1 MRRSKVRTLS
11 VLKTKVRVGSAAVT
25 LLVAA
30 VAACGQQPESARG
43 ADEQETLDS
52 PDSVG
57 ALARLIESRRRSF
70 TRVSEEKDTLI
81 HTLHTAMLLFN
92 ELSELEREIVG
103 VETRRAEVALEPW
116 DRRVRDQLDRLRGRY
131 AELAGGLAR
140 TQERLHRLESRDA
153 LQRESLEE
161 ARRTAAELREDNE
174 SKRARIAELVARV
187 AALTGERDAAVALSV
202 ARGDTIRTLVDESH
216 VVYWVAGTEDELKQ
230 QGLIETVGGRHLL
243 FTRVG
248 EMLAPSRTLDVAH
261 FERADRRSTA
271 VIDLPDDAEYEIVTS
286 QDPRFADA
294 RTLRQAGDRWRVRG
308 ELRITDPRFW
318 EPTRFLILVRRQ

>member
-1 MRRSKVRTLS
+1 MRRSK
-11 VLKTKVRVGSAAVT
+11 GSAKFTAGFAGVT
-25 LLVAA
+25 LLVAT

-43 ADEQETLDS
+43 ADEQETLDP

-103 VETRRAEVALEPW
+103 VETRHAEVALEPW
-116 DRRVRDQLDRLRGRY
+116 DQRVRRQLNRLRARY
-131 AELAGGLAR
+131 TELADGLAG
-140 TQERLHRLESRDA
+140 TEERLRRLEGRDA
-153 LQRESLEE
+153 LQQASLEE
-161 ARRTAAELREDNE
+161 VRRTAADLRDDNQRK
-174 SKRARIAELVARV
+174 SARIDELVARV
-187 AALTGERDAAVALSV
+187 AALTRERDDAVALSV
-202 ARGDTIRTLVDESH
+202 VRADTIRTLVDESH
-216 VVYWVAGTEDELKQ
+216 VVYWVAGTEDELKER
-230 QGLIETVGGRHLL
+230 GLIESVGGRHLL

-286 QDPRFADA
+286 QDPRYADG
-294 RTLRQAGDRWRVRG
+294 RTLRRAGDRWRVHDQ
-308 ELRITDPRFW
+308 LRITDARFW
-318 EPTRFLILVRRQ
+318 EPTRYLILVRR